1 MTKEFDHLPPEE
13 RIEKLKELEEKK
25 KKEIA
30 EAKKKIAESK
40 EEISDTRKWLDKVPI
55 PQVGQDDLEGL
66 SEEGKVIVKVNKGIS
81 EEKEEEEV
89 KVVKK
94 EESIDDFF
102 SEGEI
107 VRLEASHTEYKLGF
121 SESQLNQVYKLSGEP
136 VNALYKEMSSLSY
149 DIEQKGYVSRKEEER
164 VRMLSSALEKRLNEV
179 YGGTMSEEVAAKSL
193 LTKQMAGQMRN
204 MYKGDAGK
212 DKPQDMYHSDKGTN
226 VYQSGFG
233 GGSS

>member
-30 EAKKKIAESK
+30 EAKEKIKESQ

-66 SEEGKVIVKVNKGIS
+66 SEEGKVIVKVNRGIS
-81 EEKEEEEV
+81 EEKEEEV

-94 EESIDDFF
+94 EKSIDDLIQD
-102 SEGEI
+102 GDV

-121 SESQLNQVYKLSGEP
+121 SESQLNQVYKLSEEP
-136 VNALYKEMSSLSY
+136 VNALYKEMSSMNSA
-149 DIEQKGYVSRKEEER
+149 IEQKGYVSRKEEER
-164 VRMLSSALEKRLNEV
+164 SRMLNSALEKRLNEV

-193 LTKQMAGQMRN
+193 LTKQMAGQVRN

-226 VYQSGFG
+226 VYKSGFG

>member
-66 SEEGKVIVKVNKGIS
+66 SEEGKVIVKVNRGIS
-81 EEKEEEEV
+81 EEKEEEV

-94 EESIDDFF
+94 EKSIDDLIQD
-102 SEGEI
+102 GDV
-107 VRLEASHTEYKLGF
+107 VRLEVSHPDYSSGF
-121 SESQLNQVYKLSGEP
+121 SESQLNQVYKLSEEP
-136 VNALYKEMSSLSY
+136 VNALYKEMSSMNSA
-149 DIEQKGYVSRKEEER
+149 IEQKGYVSRKEEER
-164 VRMLSSALEKRLNEV
+164 SRMLNSALEKRLNEV

-193 LTKQMAGQMRN
+193 LTKQMAGQVRN